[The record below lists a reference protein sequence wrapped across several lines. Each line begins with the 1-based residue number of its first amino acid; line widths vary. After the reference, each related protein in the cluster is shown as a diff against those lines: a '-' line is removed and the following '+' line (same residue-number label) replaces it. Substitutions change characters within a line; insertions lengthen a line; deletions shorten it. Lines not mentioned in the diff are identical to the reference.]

1 MKLATSMYRS
11 PSIKQSHGSKSWLHS
26 WNIYLRVRN
35 SRHMLLG
42 IMYAGTFAHTVPQPP
57 YSICE
62 AKSSLE
68 LRQELLRAGTE
79 DRVAIGSVV
88 LMLCCFVLQHPRSV
102 KTSWNVVHPLFHAHM
117 RAISQR
123 KRMGISYVPF
133 WLMPECSGT
142 PSLTPLPT
150 SPHSVLTATSMLGR
164 RDDKEPR
171 TARKLPRPP
180 H

>member
-26 WNIYLRVRN
+26 WNIDLKVRN

-88 LMLCCFVLQHPRSV
+88 LMLCCFYPTCLANIDSSAIKTAYMIKTFIHGADMCLKLSV
-102 KTSWNVVHPLFHAHM
+102 I
-117 RAISQR
+117 RA
-123 KRMGISYVPF
+123 
-133 WLMPECSGT
+133 
-142 PSLTPLPT
+142 
-150 SPHSVLTATSMLGR
+150 
-164 RDDKEPR
+164 
-171 TARKLPRPP
+171 
-180 H
+180 